1 MWVEKR
7 ELKNGNTSYRAIETY
22 IDRFTG
28 KRRRVSVTMDRKT
41 TATMKWAQAEI
52 QKKIQAAQ
60 EEKTDKAIT
69 LAELLDEYLEYR
81 APELKISSKIR
92 NRTEKRRLLKVF
104 PKDIFI
110 NLLTLSIAQ
119 KAITKLNY
127 LSLQSATST
136 VSLFK
141 RAMKHAK
148 RMKYVTNI
156 DYIQELHVTGKRKT
170 VDDVKKARNKFLT
183 RDELANVLDQLKKID
198 MRYGLMMEFVSLTG
212 LRFGECVALRY
223 KDFYDDYIDVNG
235 TIIAILPAGHKE
247 KRGTPKTLGSV
258 RMVALNKRSIEI
270 LKHMRAQNLR
280 MKSWGNTDY
289 HEQGYFF
296 TANTGNPVHLSSI
309 NRALKKID
317 FPRPLSTHIFRHTH
331 ISLLA
336 EMGVPLKTIMDRV
349 GHTSPKT
356 TLMIYSHVSED
367 MRKSVASKLDS
378 LYG

>member
-81 APELKISSKIR
+81 APELKISTQLR
-92 NRTEKRRLLKVF
+92 HRTEKRRLLKVF
-104 PKDIFI
+104 PAGILI
-110 NLLTLSIAQ
+110 NSLALPIIQ
-119 KAITKLNY
+119 KSVIKLNY
-127 LSLQSATST
+127 LSLLSATST

-156 DYIQELHVTGKRKT
+156 DYIYEIQVTGRRKT
-170 VDDVKKARNKFLT
+170 VDDVKKARDKFLT

-198 MRYGLMMEFVSLTG
+198 MRYGLMMEFISLTG
-212 LRFGECVALRY
+212 LRFGECAALRY
-223 KDFYDDYIDVNG
+223 EDFHNDYVDING
-235 TIIAILPAGHKE
+235 SILAHLPINHKE
-247 KRGTPKTLGSV
+247 KRSTPKTLGSV
-258 RMVALNKRSIEI
+258 RTVTLNKRAIDI
-270 LKHMRAQNLR
+270 LKHMRVENLR
-280 MKSWGNTDY
+280 EKSWGNTDY

-296 TANTGNPVHLSSI
+296 ATNTGNPLWTSHV
-309 NRALKKID
+309 NQVLKRID